1 MSLPRP
7 RAILFDWDSTLIDAW
22 PAIGAA
28 LNATLVAMGH
38 EPWTDAETRL
48 RVRESMRDSFPKLFG
63 ERWTEARDVF
73 YASYNACHLDHL
85 VALSGAAEALA
96 AIREQGIYLG
106 VVSNKKG
113 ELLRQEAAHLGWT
126 PHFGRLVGAG
136 DAVRD
141 KPDPAPVAMA
151 LEPSGIAPGREVWF
165 VGDTGIDMACARNAG
180 CVPVLVG
187 HLDPESAEFRDAPPE
202 WHARDFATLRGLVAG
217 P

>member
-28 LNATLVAMGH
+28 LNETLVAMGH
-38 EPWTDAETRL
+38 APWTDAETRL

-63 ERWTEARDVF
+63 ERWTEAREVF
-73 YASYNACHLDHL
+73 YARYNACHLEHL
-85 VALSGAAEALA
+85 AVLPGAADVLA
-96 AIREQGIYLG
+96 TLKGQGIYLG
-106 VVSNKKG
+106 VVSNKRG
-113 ELLRQEAAHLGWT
+113 DLLRHEAAHLGWI

-141 KPDPAPVAMA
+141 KPDPAPIAMA

-180 CVPVLVG
+180 CIPVLVG
-187 HLDPESAEFRDAPPE
+187 DLDPESSEFRDARPE